1 MFSSIV
7 VGTDGSPSAA
17 LAVRQAAELA
27 RACGASVHLVSA
39 FKSVSS
45 INALSAEA
53 MVAGA
58 SSVDAR
64 RLSDE
69 LGQNA
74 EQVVAQLAD
83 EIRAEG
89 VKVEVH
95 AAPGDPA
102 QVLIEVAEAEGADLI
117 IVGNKGMS
125 GSKRFVLGSVPN
137 KLSHHAPCAVLIANT
152 G

>member
-7 VGTDGSPSAA
+7 VGTDGSPTAA

-27 RACGASVHLVSA
+27 RACGATVHLVSA

-58 SSVDAR
+58 TFDAAG
-64 RLSDE
+64 LSDE
-69 LGQNA
+69 LGQDA
-74 EQVVAQLAD
+74 EQIVAQLAD
-83 EIRAEG
+83 ELRATG
-89 VKVEVH
+89 AKVEVH
-95 AAPGDPA
+95 TAPGDPA
-102 QVLIEVAEAEGADLI
+102 QVLIEVAEGEQADLI

-125 GSKRFVLGSVPN
+125 SSKRFVLGSVPN
-137 KLSHHAPCAVLIANT
+137 KLSHHAPCAVLIAAT

>member
-1 MFSSIV
+1 MPSSSTAQTWIL
-7 VGTDGSPSAA
+7 TGSPENYAA
-17 LAVRQAAELA
+17 TRERGFDLIGRKE
-27 RACGASVHLVSA
+27 RHRR
-39 FKSVSS
+39 
-45 INALSAEA
+45 SAEA

-83 EIRAEG
+83 ELRATG

-95 AAPGDPA
+95 TAPGDPA
-102 QVLIEVAEAEGADLI
+102 QVLIEVAEGEQADLI

-137 KLSHHAPCAVLIANT
+137 KLSHHAPCAVLIAAT

>member
-7 VGTDGSPSAA
+7 VGTDGSPTAA
-17 LAVRQAAELA
+17 KAVNQSAELA
-27 RACGASVHLVSA
+27 QACGATVHLVSA
-39 FKSVSS
+39 FKSVTS
-45 INALSAEA
+45 INALSSEA
-53 MVAGA
+53 MLAGA
-58 SSVDAR
+58 TPVDAAGISADLR
-64 RLSDE
+64 ES
-69 LGQNA
+69 A
-74 EQVVAQLAD
+74 EQILARSAE
-83 EIRAEG
+83 EIREKG

-102 QVLIEVAEAEGADLI
+102 QVLIEVAEAAEADLI

-137 KLSHHAPCAVLIANT
+137 KLSHHAPCAVLIAAT

>member
-7 VGTDGSPSAA
+7 TGTDGSPTAA
-17 LAVRQAAELA
+17 LAVRQATELA

-39 FKSVSS
+39 FKSLGS

-53 MVAGA
+53 LAAGVSPVESA
-58 SSVDAR
+58 

-69 LGQNA
+69 LARDA
-74 EQVVAQLAD
+74 EQMLSVLAD